1 MKKMMLVLPLLVALL
16 GCGDDSSQGPAKRSF
31 QVKSA
36 PKDESAAQM
45 EKTIEEQKKLLEA
58 QEKRLK
64 MMEDLVTEVKAKQD
78 QVDDTLEIYEMAKKN
93 RKEPNK

>member
-1 MKKMMLVLPLLVALL
+1 MKKTLLAIPLLLALL
-16 GCGDDSSQGPAKRSF
+16 GCGDDQPQAKKEF

-36 PKDESAAQM
+36 PKDESTVQM
-45 EKTIEEQKKLLEA
+45 EKTIEEQKRLLAE

-78 QVDDTLEIYEMAKKN
+78 EADKALEIFELAKKN
-93 RKEPNK
+93 RKGPENK

>member
-1 MKKMMLVLPLLVALL
+1 MKKMMVLPLLLALL
-16 GCGDDSSQGPAKRSF
+16 GCGDDTAQPKRAF

-36 PKDESAAQM
+36 PKDESAAKM

-78 QVDDTLEIYEMAKKN
+78 QVDDTLEIYELAKKN
-93 RKEPNK
+93 RKDPNK

>member
-1 MKKMMLVLPLLVALL
+1 MVLPFLLALL
-16 GCGDDSSQGPAKRSF
+16 GCGDDSAKPKRDF

-36 PKDESAAQM
+36 PKDESAALM

-78 QVDDTLEIYEMAKKN
+78 QVDNTLEIYEMAKKN
-93 RKEPNK
+93 RKDPNK